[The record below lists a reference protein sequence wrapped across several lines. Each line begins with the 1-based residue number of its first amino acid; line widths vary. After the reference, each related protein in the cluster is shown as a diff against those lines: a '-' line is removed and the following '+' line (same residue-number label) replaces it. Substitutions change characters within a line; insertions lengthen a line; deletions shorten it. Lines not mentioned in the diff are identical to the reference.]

1 MPGDGKSEVRPP
13 LNLPQQGRLAKHSP
27 CFSKSPPGVKLYFI
41 KSKGKIMNET
51 IFLKSAIQ
59 QFHDYKLLAEK
70 TFAQI
75 NEADFHFQP
84 NEITNSI
91 AINITHLHGNM
102 LSRWT
107 NFLTE
112 DGEKEWR
119 KRDDEFETHRYTR
132 EKFLQLWEE
141 GWQALFQALESLT
154 AADLEKIIYI
164 RTKPLAVIDAI
175 HRQLTH
181 YSYHVG
187 QIVMLG
193 KIIKGPEWQTL
204 SIPKGQSAA
213 FNANMKKH

>member
-1 MPGDGKSEVRPP
+1 MQNTAPAFRKARQVSNYILLHQKE
-13 LNLPQQGRLAKHSP
+13 
-27 CFSKSPPGVKLYFI
+27 
-41 KSKGKIMNET
+41 KIMNET

-75 NEADFHFQP
+75 TDADFHYQP

-119 KRDDEFETHRYTR
+119 KRDDEFETHQYTR
-132 EKFLQLWEE
+132 EKILQLWEE
-141 GWQALFQALESLT
+141 GWQTLFQALESLA

-193 KIIKGPEWQTL
+193 KIIKGPEWQSL
-204 SIPKGQSAA
+204 SIPKGQSAV

>member
-1 MPGDGKSEVRPP
+1 
-13 LNLPQQGRLAKHSP
+13 
-27 CFSKSPPGVKLYFI
+27 
-41 KSKGKIMNET
+41 MNET

-75 NEADFHFQP
+75 KDADFHYQP

-119 KRDDEFETHRYTR
+119 KRDDEFETHQYDK
-132 EKFLQLWEE
+132 EKILQLWEE
-141 GWQALFQALESLT
+141 GWQTLFHALDSLT
-154 AADLEKIIYI
+154 AADLEKTVYI

-193 KIIKGPEWQTL
+193 KIIKGPEWQSL
-204 SIPKGQSAA
+204 SIPKGQSAT